1 MGSPTRVLI
10 AGAGGPAGINFIE
23 SLRMSDRPFT
33 LVGTD
38 TNRWHLELPRVDER
52 YVVPPAG
59 SPRYLPALQRILE
72 KDQIDVLHA
81 QPDVEVAVLSEHR
94 DELPART
101 FLPAR
106 ETIRL
111 SQDKLQTQERLE
123 FARVPVPHSERVTRL
138 QDIPEILARLR
149 QVEGPV
155 WLRAIRGAGSRGAV
169 PVQTA
174 RHAQDWI
181 HYWSTMKGLRVRDF
195 MMAEFLPGREFAF
208 QSLWKEGRLLTS
220 ACRQRLEYLFG
231 HLTVSGQT
239 SSPSV
244 AVTVHDDRVNRT
256 ATEAVRAVDPKAT
269 GVFCLDLKEN
279 ADRVPCVTEINAGR
293 FFTTSNFFAKLGA
306 NMPADLIRLALGEEI
321 PPRPEFDAVPAD
333 MTWVRSVD
341 APPTLV
347 RGGQWRNRTI

>member
-1 MGSPTRVLI
+1 
-10 AGAGGPAGINFIE
+10 
-23 SLRMSDRPFT
+23 MSDRPFA

-38 TNRWHLELPRVDER
+38 VNRWHLELPRVDAR
-52 YVVPPAG
+52 YVVPPAED
-59 SPRYLPALQRILE
+59 PRYVPTLQRIIAE
-72 KDQIDVLHA
+72 EQIDVLHA

-94 DELPART
+94 DEIPAET

-111 SQDKLQTQERLE
+111 CQDKLQTQARLE
-123 FARVPVPHSERVTRL
+123 SARVPVPRSERVTRL
-138 QDIPEILARLR
+138 RDIPEILARLR
-149 QVEGPV
+149 KSEGSV

-169 PVQTA
+169 PVQTI
-174 RHAQDWI
+174 RHAKDWI

-208 QSLWKEGRLLTS
+208 QSLWEDGRLLTS

-244 AVTVHDDRVNRT
+244 AMTVHDDRVNRT

-279 ADRVPCVTEINAGR
+279 TDGVPCVTEINAGR
-293 FFTTSNFFAKLGA
+293 FFTTSSFFARLGA
-306 NMPADLIRLALGEEI
+306 NMPADLIRLALGEALPTRREY
-321 PPRPEFDAVPAD
+321 DAVPAN
-333 MTWVRSVD
+333 MTWVRLVD
-341 APPTLV
+341 ALPALV
-347 RGGQWRNRTI
+347 RSDQWRSRTI